1 MSCPKQILDRAIR
14 ELENRRFSAK
24 SLWEQRNTEVERK
37 IPEIREIN
45 AELAETCAKLAR
57 LILTRSGNFD
67 ESLEKIKNL
76 NLQGQERII
85 YLLTENGY
93 NEDYLTLSYTC
104 PKCEDTGFVGGKRCS
119 CLEELIRK
127 YSVEDLN
134 NRSRMK
140 LSGFDTFSLDYYPED
155 LNGVPC
161 RSIMANS
168 LRYCINYAADFSQFS
183 PSVFM
188 LGKTGLGKTHLSLA
202 IAEEVL
208 SKGYSVAYG
217 SIIDYLR
224 KIEQEH
230 FGRSDG
236 DTLKT
241 LFDADLLI
249 LDDLGAEFES
259 SFYHSVIY
267 NIVNT
272 RLNQGSPTIIS
283 SNLTSQEL
291 QSRYPERI
299 VSRLVAT
306 YDHLKFVG
314 NDVRQLKKI
323 KG

>member
-1 MSCPKQILDRAIR
+1 MSCPKEILDRAIR

-24 SLWEQRNTEVERK
+24 SLWEQRNAEIENK
-37 IPEIREIN
+37 IPEIKEIN
-45 AELAETCAKLAR
+45 AELSATCVKLSR
-57 LILTRSGNFD
+57 LILTRSGNFS
-67 ESLEKIKNL
+67 ESLEKIKTL

-85 YLLTENGY
+85 SLLKENGY
-93 NEDYLTLSYTC
+93 REDYLTLSYTC
-104 PKCEDTGFVGGKRCS
+104 PKCEDTGFVGGRRCS

-134 NRSRMK
+134 SRSRMK

-161 RSIMANS
+161 RSVMANS
-168 LRYCINYAADFSQFS
+168 LSYCINYARNFSSSS

-208 SKGYSVAYG
+208 SKGFSVAYG

-283 SNLTSQEL
+283 SNLTPQEL

-323 KG
+323 NG